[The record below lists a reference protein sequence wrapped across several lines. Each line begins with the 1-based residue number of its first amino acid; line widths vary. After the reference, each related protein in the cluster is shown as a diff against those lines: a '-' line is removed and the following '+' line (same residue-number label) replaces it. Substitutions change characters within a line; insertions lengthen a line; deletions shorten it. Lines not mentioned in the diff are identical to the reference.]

1 MPGDSPISPA
11 IDLRRHTATYAAA
24 PAFPHLVVD
33 GFLREDVAWG
43 AFDAFPPH
51 GSEEW
56 TAYTHFNEKK
66 YGNTKLDS
74 FPAPVRS
81 VVEYLNSQEF
91 VAQLSALTG
100 IPGLIPDP
108 SLAGGGLHQSPP
120 RGFLNIHAD
129 FTAHPHQ
136 RAWRRRV
143 NLLLFLN
150 PHHQS
155 SWGGALEL
163 WDRSMAKCR
172 VSIEPTFNRVVIFN
186 TDVDTFHG
194 HPDPYACPEH
204 ETRRSIALYY
214 FTEGEPVRVRSTEY
228 RARPGDSRTKRGLIW
243 ADKMLLRAYDRVK
256 RITGI
261 DDRAASRVLAWLDR
275 YTRR

>member
-1 MPGDSPISPA
+1 MPGDSPISPD

-24 PAFPHLVVD
+24 PEIPHLVLAGV
-33 GFLREDVAWG
+33 LREDVAWG

-51 GSEEW
+51 GTEEW

-91 VAQLSALTG
+91 VAELSALTG

-136 RAWRRRV
+136 RGWRRRV

-163 WDRSMAKCR
+163 GGVVGHDRTQDARC
-172 VSIEPTFNRVVIFN
+172 E
-186 TDVDTFHG
+186 
-194 HPDPYACPEH
+194 E
-204 ETRRSIALYY
+204 ALAQLDLALSQGSALGLLAGLGV
-214 FTEGEPVRVRSTEY
+214 EVRL
-228 RARPGDSRTKRGLIW
+228 P
-243 ADKMLLRAYDRVK
+243 
-256 RITGI
+256 
-261 DDRAASRVLAWLDR
+261 
-275 YTRR
+275 